1 MKLKDFKKAVRKN
14 VFSTAEAQLV
24 AFKENPKQINLQ
36 LHQWEEKG
44 ELIRLKRG
52 VYMFPEEK
60 RKAEAPCVIA
70 RALCQPCYFSLEY
83 VLSLHGILPEA
94 VFTYT
99 LVTPNTTKRFE
110 TPVGDFAYQKIKR
123 EAFTGF
129 DPETLMA
136 DKEKALT
143 DYFYLHTSTLKPN
156 DDFWKESRLEAIS
169 TEIDFD
175 KVFEYARLFGS
186 KKLNFLLH
194 SFQTYAKTH
203 KSY

>member
-1 MKLKDFKKAVRKN
+1 MKLKVFKKEVRKN

-36 LHQWEEKG
+36 LHQWGGKG
-44 ELIRLKRG
+44 ELIRLKKG
-52 VYMFPEEK
+52 VYMFPTEK
-60 RKAEAPCVIA
+60 PDVTQIA

-110 TPVGDFAYQKIKR
+110 TPVGDFVYQKIKR

-156 DDFWKESRLEAIS
+156 NDFWNESRLEAIS
-169 TEIDFD
+169 TQIDFD
-175 KVFEYARLFGS
+175 KVFKYARLFDS

-194 SFQTYAKTH
+194 SFQKYAKTH
-203 KSY
+203 QSH